1 MNKLLLEYTNSN
13 SSQSNTTENIIS
25 LSQSSQEKI
34 IDNQIQKN
42 QIQNE
47 TPLSTKGNVKSYCR
61 IRPNDSLY
69 STLKYEILNNNKILR
84 VDFKADQD
92 KNNPSKQ
99 SLFKY
104 YNFTEIFGE
113 KTTNLQIYEKVCDQ
127 SIEELFSKHK
137 NALIFVYGIT
147 NSGKTYTVNGDL
159 QNPGIL
165 QFSLLYLFKRY
176 QIFKKD
182 YDLQLTCTFIEIYN
196 EEVFDL
202 LSKERKKIKIRE
214 MGNKFFPQGCI
225 VKNIETEQ
233 DFTNALTIGELN
245 KTKAETNVNPYS
257 SRSHSIFRVEIS
269 YRNNQFIGPVS
280 FCMVDLAG
288 AERVG
293 KSGVLGNSVK
303 ETGNINSSLLV
314 LKKCFD
320 AMEANSRPNFAEK
333 KVIVPVR
340 ESKLTMLFKEYFAD
354 HQNISVICTINP
366 IKKEILDI
374 KNVLSFGA
382 KVMKVKPIK
391 SWIPTYNS
399 SSREVSPNKIEL
411 RDNTP
416 LKDKKIYR
424 LFTDKKYIKHY
435 NNNNSQKSISKEKN
449 NKCNEDYYSN
459 HLSNNKK
466 KNNNINS
473 SGKTQN
479 IKLVYTKKN
488 DQNNDEN
495 SNNNNN
501 RFNINNNKQRNDF
514 FEDNLN
520 NNKILNYEQRI
531 KCTTNPFEDL
541 STNNFFVKISPS
553 KEKIKLERLKKE
565 QKQIEIREKMSKK
578 GEEIKHVVI
587 DLLIKKIYYNN
598 KERNIEA
605 YENQCNNID
614 LKEAE
619 ILLSKNNNLFSL
631 RNPFIKSFEEDKK
644 IFSKTHQINFSYAN
658 ISKEKIY
665 KNENN
670 INISYKGQEKNNNN
684 NYAIFNNYNIG
695 YAPEKNNDLDITR
708 TNCNLLDELQIKLNN
723 SNDHD
728 QTKIHEYLDSSFEKY
743 QTSKFKAYFGIG
755 ESLIKKLS
763 ENRNM
768 KKNELDNK
776 NLVSKFNSINNDIE
790 MADKVPK
797 NDDNLIF
804 NDSFKNVNN
813 FKRKGKNNKTNN
825 NNIDYDDE
833 EKKINDEKVDDDI
846 YNSNKD
852 IINTEEDLPL
862 ENKSDNEYK
871 KKKKKSKKKKKVE
884 TAINTDEEQNENEE
898 KEKYPKSKKNNK
910 KKGSKKNIKLSESNE
925 DTSEDDT
932 FLLANKKNKKR
943 KKKNKKK
950 KMESDNDNS
959 DDNSF
964 SDENIN
970 IKPPKSKKK
979 RSKKK

>member
-69 STLKYEILNNNKILR
+69 PTLKYEILNNNKILR
-84 VDFKADQD
+84 VDFKTEQD
-92 KNNPSKQ
+92 KNNSSKQ

-479 IKLVYTKKN
+479 IKFL
-488 DQNNDEN
+488 
-495 SNNNNN
+495 
-501 RFNINNNKQRNDF
+501 I
-514 FEDNLN
+514 
-520 NNKILNYEQRI
+520 I
-531 KCTTNPFEDL
+531 
-541 STNNFFVKISPS
+541 
-553 KEKIKLERLKKE
+553 KIKY
-565 QKQIEIREKMSKK
+565 
-578 GEEIKHVVI
+578 IK
-587 DLLIKKIYYNN
+587 Y
-598 KERNIEA
+598 
-605 YENQCNNID
+605 
-614 LKEAE
+614 
-619 ILLSKNNNLFSL
+619 
-631 RNPFIKSFEEDKK
+631 
-644 IFSKTHQINFSYAN
+644 
-658 ISKEKIY
+658 
-665 KNENN
+665 
-670 INISYKGQEKNNNN
+670 
-684 NYAIFNNYNIG
+684 
-695 YAPEKNNDLDITR
+695 
-708 TNCNLLDELQIKLNN
+708 
-723 SNDHD
+723 
-728 QTKIHEYLDSSFEKY
+728 
-743 QTSKFKAYFGIG
+743 
-755 ESLIKKLS
+755 
-763 ENRNM
+763 
-768 KKNELDNK
+768 
-776 NLVSKFNSINNDIE
+776 
-790 MADKVPK
+790 
-797 NDDNLIF
+797 
-804 NDSFKNVNN
+804 
-813 FKRKGKNNKTNN
+813 
-825 NNIDYDDE
+825 
-833 EKKINDEKVDDDI
+833 
-846 YNSNKD
+846 
-852 IINTEEDLPL
+852 
-862 ENKSDNEYK
+862 
-871 KKKKKSKKKKKVE
+871 
-884 TAINTDEEQNENEE
+884 
-898 KEKYPKSKKNNK
+898 
-910 KKGSKKNIKLSESNE
+910 
-925 DTSEDDT
+925 
-932 FLLANKKNKKR
+932 NKKN
-943 KKKNKKK
+943 
-950 KMESDNDNS
+950 
-959 DDNSF
+959 F
-964 SDENIN
+964 L
-970 IKPPKSKKK
+970 
-979 RSKKK
+979 